1 MPRIRASWLIIIA
14 AALVPLAARPLR
26 EQLLPPVGVWYYL
39 EALQFP
45 PPKTSRVEAWLRPY
59 RERAVSLAERQQHR
73 DPDML
78 LGAGLLCADD
88 KRAAALLGRAA
99 ETGRCPAARAAFASK
114 LTTSSPAYAR
124 IGTEGVIPSDPAS
137 VASGKQS
144 LEESKLP
151 DRLSPEA
158 VAPILDALRA
168 WEADDR
174 GNALPVA
181 LEVYYLYGLH
191 RDSEALDRW
200 EAASKLTRV
209 DRYYAE
215 SGDAVSR
222 LLVRAGAPAAEAAYV
237 GWFCVPEG
245 ESKAVLRNGARI
257 AQYEG
262 YLAAMQGRPKDAIRW
277 WRSSSDFGHNMENS
291 AYDTISFLVGW
302 AIEEIGAS
310 PTWRWSLDRF
320 TGIPGGPIGR
330 GRFFFG
336 VGHDF
341 YVSQVGAAAD
351 AALRDRV
358 VQAKVRGTLIRGYR
372 DKHGYYNDPFF
383 RAAQMVMLAGM
394 VVALALVL
402 LVIYMAIGCWR
413 RRQADDATRL
423 SLTWQVVLA
432 LLTLA
437 PCAVSGLL
445 IADVLVKQEPV
456 FFGMFL
462 EGEPSRQEAL
472 TTLSVWMA
480 ALSFVFVFA
489 LPLIAAG
496 VSRQPGAR
504 LATAWRGNA
513 RKILPTAVA
522 MCALASLGLLGGG
535 ARYRTQWVHE
545 QTEPG
550 RAEMATIIKA
560 IGPSWADPTIPLDS
574 WRAEYPPKKPL

>member
-1 MPRIRASWLIIIA
+1 MPRIRASWLIVIA

-26 EQLLPPVGVWYYL
+26 EQLLPPVGVWCYM
-39 EALQFP
+39 EAIEPL
-45 PPKTSRVEAWLRPY
+45 PPKPDRVEAWLRPY

-88 KRAAALLGRAA
+88 NRAAALLRGAA
-99 ETGRCPAARAAFASK
+99 ETGRCPAARAALARK
-114 LTTSSPAYAR
+114 LIASSPTYACM
-124 IGTEGVIPSDPAS
+124 GTEGVIPSDPAS
-137 VASGKQS
+137 VASAKQS
-144 LEESKLP
+144 LEEWKLP

-158 VAPILDALRA
+158 VAPILDTLHA
-168 WEADDR
+168 WEADDPE
-174 GNALPVA
+174 NALPVA

-191 RDSEALDRW
+191 RHSEALDRW
-200 EAASKLTRV
+200 ETASRLARV
-209 DRYYAE
+209 DYYYAE
-215 SGDAVSR
+215 SADAVA
-222 LLVRAGAPAAEAAYV
+222 LLLARVGVPAAEAALV
-237 GWFCVPEG
+237 GSFHSLDTPVN
-245 ESKAVLRNGARI
+245 AQLRTSARI

-262 YLAAMQGRPKDAIRW
+262 YLATMQGRPKDAIRW
-277 WRSSSDFGHNMENS
+277 WRSSSDFGHHLQNS
-291 AYDTISFLVGW
+291 GYDPISFLVGL
-302 AIEEIGAS
+302 AIEGIGTS
-310 PTWRWSLDRF
+310 PAWKSYRDSF
-320 TGIPGGPIGR
+320 TGIPGGPIDR

-336 VGHDF
+336 LRHDL

-358 VQAKVRGTLIRGYR
+358 VQARVRFALIRGYR
-372 DKHGYYNDPFF
+372 DEHPLYDNPFF

-432 LLTLA
+432 LLMLA

-472 TTLSVWMA
+472 TTLSAWMA
-480 ALSFVFVFA
+480 ALSLVFVFA
-489 LPLIAAG
+489 LPLIAAR

-513 RKILPTAVA
+513 RKVLPTAIA
-522 MCALASLGLLGGG
+522 LCALASLGLLVLA
-535 ARYRTQWVHE
+535 ARYRTQWVRE
-545 QTEPG
+545 ETPPG
-550 RAEMATIIKA
+550 GGEMATIIKA
-560 IGPSWADPTIPLDS
+560 IGPSWTNPTIPPDS